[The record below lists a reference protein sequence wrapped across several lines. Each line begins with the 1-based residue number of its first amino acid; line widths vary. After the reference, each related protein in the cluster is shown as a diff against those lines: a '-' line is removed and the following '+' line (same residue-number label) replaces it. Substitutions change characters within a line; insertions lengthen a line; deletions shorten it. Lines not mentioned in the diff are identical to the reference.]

1 MKQTLTRLA
10 LTLPVVWLVVS
21 LVFLLIHLVPGD
33 PILQMLGDSA
43 TVADVSALRHQ
54 YGLDLPL
61 GAQYIHSWAGV
72 VHGDLGSS
80 IRLHDS
86 VGHLIVM
93 RYPYTLA
100 LAATAL
106 VLSLV
111 LALPAGIMAAV
122 RRGRWVDQT
131 LSVVSLFGLSV
142 PGIALGPVLILIFS
156 VSLGWLPVSG
166 ASGGGA
172 HGVIDWHYLVL
183 PSIAMGASL
192 AVILTRMVRTA
203 MLEELGQDYIRTA
216 RAKGLS
222 DSAVVCRRALP
233 NALVPIITV
242 VGLQF
247 GALLAGAIVTEK
259 IFSWPGLGRLMVD
272 SISNRDYALVQGCL
286 LSIGLTYVLVNLLTD
301 VVYRWVNRGCGD
313 EGQGSLRLPTPGVA
327 DACGRVPGNGWN
339 LVVGLLDPDGVVIV
353 EVNDGAQRFTVI
365 KAILDV
371 SISRETC
378 ESCLNPGISAD
389 GFDFWQSEVLHHT
402 ESFRVGSEVGMEEAV
417 GTGIFIGVG
426 EGELIAEGILLEEAK
441 GVADADIEVCS
452 WHQTGPVEVRSR
464 HDKEVC

>member
-1 MKQTLTRLA
+1 M
-10 LTLPVVWLVVS
+10 VS

-43 TVADVSALRHQ
+43 TPADMSALRHQ
-54 YGLDLPL
+54 YGLDQPL
-61 GAQYIHSWAGV
+61 GVQYIHYWTGV

-86 VGHLIVM
+86 VGHLIAM
-93 RYPYTLA
+93 RYPYTLV

-106 VLSLV
+106 ILSLV
-111 LALPAGIMAAV
+111 LALPAGILAAV
-122 RRGRWVDQT
+122 RRGRWVDQS

-166 ASGGGA
+166 ASSGGA

-192 AVILTRMVRTA
+192 AAILTRMVRTA

-222 DSAVVCRRALP
+222 EAAVVCRHALP

-301 VVYRWVNRGCGD
+301 LVYRWVNPRM
-313 EGQGSLRLPTPGVA
+313 RA
-327 DACGRVPGNGWN
+327 
-339 LVVGLLDPDGVVIV
+339 
-353 EVNDGAQRFTVI
+353 
-365 KAILDV
+365 
-371 SISRETC
+371 
-378 ESCLNPGISAD
+378 
-389 GFDFWQSEVLHHT
+389 
-402 ESFRVGSEVGMEEAV
+402 
-417 GTGIFIGVG
+417 
-426 EGELIAEGILLEEAK
+426 
-441 GVADADIEVCS
+441 
-452 WHQTGPVEVRSR
+452 
-464 HDKEVC
+464 